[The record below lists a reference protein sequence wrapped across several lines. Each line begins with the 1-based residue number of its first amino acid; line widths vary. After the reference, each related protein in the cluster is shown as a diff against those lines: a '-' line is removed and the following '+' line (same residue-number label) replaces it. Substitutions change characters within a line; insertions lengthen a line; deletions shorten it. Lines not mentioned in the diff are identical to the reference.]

1 MPQQITECCECS
13 PAWHLL
19 EFVMTLETEAEG
31 AAESSCGD
39 ECVPAPPAGPGE
51 WIRNHFAACS
61 RFAALNWKLH
71 QLFLSIS
78 AYFTR
83 LLI

>member
-39 ECVPAPPAGPGE
+39 ECQRPLPDQVSGYATILLRAAG
-51 WIRNHFAACS
+51 
-61 RFAALNWKLH
+61 
-71 QLFLSIS
+71 
-78 AYFTR
+78 
-83 LLI
+83 LLP